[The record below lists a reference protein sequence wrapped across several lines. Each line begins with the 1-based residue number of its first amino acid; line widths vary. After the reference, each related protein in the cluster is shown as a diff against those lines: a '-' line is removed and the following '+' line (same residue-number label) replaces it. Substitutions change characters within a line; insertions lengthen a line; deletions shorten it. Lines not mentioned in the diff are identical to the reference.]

1 LLKRIKLTGKIFS
14 GAREGEKF
22 VSLPW
27 VRRQIEEKLCFAPYP
42 GTLNL
47 ILSEEST
54 RHRKLLETVSSTEI
68 CPVEGYSSGI
78 LYKAHVGKLKCAI
91 VIPKVANYPEDCLE
105 IIAADNLREKLKL
118 RDGKSITITVDF

>member
-1 LLKRIKLTGKIFS
+1 MKRIKLTGKIFS

-68 CPVEGYSSGI
+68 CPVEGYSSGM
-78 LYKAHVGKLKCAI
+78 LYEAQVGKLKCAI

>member
-1 LLKRIKLTGKIFS
+1 MLKRIKLTGKIFS

-78 LYKAHVGKLKCAI
+78 LYKAQVGKLKCAI

-105 IIAADNLREKLKL
+105 IMAAENLREKLKL

>member
-1 LLKRIKLTGKIFS
+1 MKKRIKLTGKIFS

-68 CPVEGYSSGI
+68 CPVEGYSSGM
-78 LYKAHVGKLKCAI
+78 LYKAQVCKLKCAI

>member
-1 LLKRIKLTGKIFS
+1 MLKRIKLTGKIFS

-78 LYKAHVGKLKCAI
+78 LYKAQVGKLKCAI

>member
-1 LLKRIKLTGKIFS
+1 MKRIKLTGKIFS

-78 LYKAHVGKLKCAI
+78 LYKAQVGKLKCAI

-105 IIAADNLREKLKL
+105 IIAADNLRDKLKL

>member
-1 LLKRIKLTGKIFS
+1 MKRIKLTGKIFS

-68 CPVEGYSSGI
+68 CPVEGYSSGM
-78 LYKAHVGKLKCAI
+78 LYKAQVGKLKCAI

>member
-1 LLKRIKLTGKIFS
+1 MKRIKLTGKIFS

-78 LYKAHVGKLKCAI
+78 LYKAQVGKLKCAI

-105 IIAADNLREKLKL
+105 IIAAENLREKLKL

>member
-1 LLKRIKLTGKIFS
+1 MKRIKLTGKIFS

-78 LYKAHVGKLKCAI
+78 LYKAQVGKLKCAI

>member
-1 LLKRIKLTGKIFS
+1 LKRIKLTGKIFS

-78 LYKAHVGKLKCAI
+78 LYKAQVGKLKCAI

>member
-78 LYKAHVGKLKCAI
+78 LYKAQVGKLKCAI

>member
-68 CPVEGYSSGI
+68 CPVEGYSSGM
-78 LYKAHVGKLKCAI
+78 LYKAQVGKLKCAI

-105 IIAADNLREKLKL
+105 IIAAENLREKLKL
-118 RDGKSITITVDF
+118 RDGKSITVTVDF